1 MEATALEV
9 TAQVTTSLATTS
21 LATTSL
27 ATTAMEITMDRIAE
41 GLPYVVDLVAVLLLA
56 LGIKGLAKVRSARS
70 ANGLAALALGLAVVG
85 LLIELQPPLL
95 AWLGIA
101 VGAAAGGLAGLL
113 TARRVPMTAMPETVA
128 LFNGSGGMAS
138 LLVGLGVALYGGPE
152 TGAVAA
158 AGAEVLGGV
167 LVVERLSIAISVF
180 VGAITVTGSLVAMG
194 KLQGWIDTPA
204 WTQSRLRHG
213 VNIALAVAA
222 LVGVGALLGDPGG
235 SPLWLLLVASSLLG
249 VGVTLPIG
257 GADMPVVISLLNSYS
272 GVAAAA
278 AGFVVGSQL
287 LIVAGAMVGAAGLIL
302 TQVMCTA
309 MNRSLVNVLFGGA
322 LGAGAGGK
330 VGGGGDEAGYT
341 RITSSSPEEC
351 ALALECAERV
361 VFVPGYGLAVAQ
373 AQHALSELAKLL
385 QANGTEVSYA
395 IHPVAGRMPGHMNV
409 LLAEADVPY
418 EQLVEMDAIN
428 PEFPRTDVVI
438 VLGAND
444 VVNPDAK
451 TDSSSPLYGMPVL
464 EVDQARQVFVVKR
477 SLGAGYA
484 GIRNALFEL
493 PQTAMMFG
501 DAKTVLNS
509 LLSELRELG
518 VGRVKAA

>member
-1 MEATALEV
+1 MT
-9 TAQVTTSLATTS
+9 TTSVLSYA
-21 LATTSL
+21 
-27 ATTAMEITMDRIAE
+27 I
-41 GLPYVVDLVAVLLLA
+41 DLVAVLLLA
-56 LGIKGLAKVRSARS
+56 LGLKGLSKVRSARA
-70 ANGLAALALGLAVVG
+70 ANGLAALAMGLAVVG
-85 LLIELQPPLL
+85 LLLQQQLSPE
-95 AWLGIA
+95 AWLWIA
-101 VGAAAGGLAGLL
+101 AGSALGGLAGLL
-113 TARRVPMTAMPETVA
+113 MAQRVPMTAMPETVA
-128 LFNGSGGMAS
+128 LFNGCGGMAS
-138 LLVGLGVALYGGPE
+138 LLVAVAVALFQSGG
-152 TGAVAA
+152 AA
-158 AGAEVLGGV
+158 AVDGAAAEGAGD
-167 LVVERLSIAISVF
+167 LVSLISIVISVF
-180 VGAITVTGSLVAMG
+180 VGAITFSGSIVAMG
-194 KLQGWIDTPA
+194 KLQGWIETPG
-204 WTQSRLRHG
+204 WTQSQLRHG
-213 VNIALAVAA
+213 VNISLAAIA
-222 LVGVGALLGDPGG
+222 LVAGVLLIGDPSGL
-235 SPLWLLLVASSLLG
+235 PLWLLVGASTLLG
-249 VGVTLPIG
+249 IGVTLPIG

-309 MNRSLVNVLFGGA
+309 MNRSLVSVLFGGA
-322 LGAGAGGK
+322 LGAVAGGQ

-341 RITSSSPEEC
+341 RITSCSSEEC
-351 ALALECAERV
+351 AMALETAERV

-373 AQHALSELAKLL
+373 AQHTLRELAKLL
-385 QANGTEVSYA
+385 EANGAEVSYA

-418 EQLVEMDAIN
+418 EQLIEMDSIN

-451 TDSSSPLYGMPVL
+451 SDPSSPLFGMPVL

-493 PQTAMMFG
+493 PQTAMVFG
-501 DAKTVLNS
+501 DAKAVLAG
-509 LLSELRELG
+509 LVSELRELG
-518 VGRVKAA
+518 VGKKTPAAV

>member
-1 MEATALEV
+1 MEATL
-9 TAQVTTSLATTS
+9 
-21 LATTSL
+21 
-27 ATTAMEITMDRIAE
+27 MDTIS
-41 GLPYVVDLVAVLLLA
+41 GLLPYAVDLVAVLLLA

-70 ANGLAALALGLAVVG
+70 ANGLAALALGLAVLG

-95 AWLGIA
+95 AWVGIA

-113 TARRVPMTAMPETVA
+113 TARRVPMTAMPQTVA

-138 LLVGLGVALYGGPE
+138 LLVGLGVALYGG
-152 TGAVAA
+152 AA
-158 AGAEVLGGV
+158 AGAEAAEAAEAGAAL
-167 LVVERLSIAISVF
+167 VERLSIAISVF
-180 VGAITVTGSLVAMG
+180 VGAITVTGSLVAMA

-213 VNIALAVAA
+213 VNIALAVAS
-222 LVGVGALLGDPGG
+222 LVGVLSLPGDPGG
-235 SPLWLLLVASSLLG
+235 APLWLLLVASSLLG

-309 MNRSLVNVLFGGA
+309 MNRSLINVLFGGA

-341 RITSSSPEEC
+341 RITSCSPEEC

-418 EQLVEMDAIN
+418 EQLVEMDTIN

-493 PQTAMMFG
+493 PQTAMLFG
-501 DAKTVLNS
+501 DAKAVLNG

>member
-1 MEATALEV
+1 MTLSTAL
-9 TAQVTTSLATTS
+9 AWA
-21 LATTSL
+21 
-27 ATTAMEITMDRIAE
+27 I
-41 GLPYVVDLVAVLLLA
+41 DLLAVLLLA
-56 LGIKGLAKVRSARS
+56 LGLKGLSKVRSARS
-70 ANGLAALALGLAVVG
+70 ANGLAALAMGLAVLG
-85 LLIELQPPLL
+85 LLIQQPLSAV
-95 AWLGIA
+95 AWLWIVIGSA
-101 VGAAAGGLAGLL
+101 VGGLAGLVM
-113 TARRVPMTAMPETVA
+113 ARRVPMTAMPETVA
-128 LFNGSGGMAS
+128 LFNGCGGMAS
-138 LLVGLGVALYGGPE
+138 LLVALGVALF
-152 TGAVAA
+152 GAGE
-158 AGAEVLGGV
+158 AG
-167 LVVERLSIAISVF
+167 LVEGISIVISVF
-180 VGAITVTGSLVAMG
+180 VGAITFTGSLVAMG
-194 KLQGWIDTPA
+194 KLQGWIDTPG
-204 WTQSRLRHG
+204 WTQSQVRHG

-222 LVGVGALLGDPGG
+222 LVGAFSLPADPAGAG
-235 SPLWLLLVASSLLG
+235 LWLLLLAASLLG
-249 VGVTLPIG
+249 IGVTLPIG

-278 AGFVVGSQL
+278 AGFVVGSPL

-309 MNRSLVNVLFGGA
+309 MNRSLLNVLFGGA
-322 LGAGAGGK
+322 LGGGGGGP

-341 RITSSSPEEC
+341 RITSCSAEEC
-351 ALALECAERV
+351 ALALENAERV

-373 AQHALSELAKLL
+373 AQHALRELAKLL
-385 QANGTEVSYA
+385 EANGTEVTYA

-484 GIRNALFEL
+484 GIKNALFEL
-493 PQTAMMFG
+493 PQTAMVFG
-501 DAKTVLNS
+501 DAKVVLNG
-509 LLSELRELG
+509 LASELRDLG
-518 VGRVKAA
+518 FGKKTAA

>member
-1 MEATALEV
+1 M
-9 TAQVTTSLATTS
+9 TTTVLSYA
-21 LATTSL
+21 
-27 ATTAMEITMDRIAE
+27 I
-41 GLPYVVDLVAVLLLA
+41 DLVAVLLLA
-56 LGIKGLAKVRSARS
+56 LGLKGLSKVRSARA
-70 ANGLAALALGLAVVG
+70 ANGLAALAMGLAVVG
-85 LLIELQPPLL
+85 LLLQQQLSPQ
-95 AWLGIA
+95 AWLWIA
-101 VGAAAGGLAGLL
+101 AGSAFGGLAGLL
-113 TARRVPMTAMPETVA
+113 LAQRVPMTAMPETVA
-128 LFNGSGGMAS
+128 LFNGCGGMAS
-138 LLVGLGVALYGGPE
+138 LLVAVAVALFQSGG
-152 TGAVAA
+152 AA
-158 AGAEVLGGV
+158 AADGAAAEGAGD
-167 LVVERLSIAISVF
+167 LVSLISIVISVF
-180 VGAITVTGSLVAMG
+180 VGAITFSGSIVAMG
-194 KLQGWIDTPA
+194 KLQGWIETPG
-204 WTQSRLRHG
+204 WTQSQLRHG
-213 VNIALAVAA
+213 VNISLAAMA
-222 LVGVGALLGDPGG
+222 LVAGVLLIGDPSGL
-235 SPLWLLLVASSLLG
+235 PLWLLVGASTLLG
-249 VGVTLPIG
+249 IGVTLPIG

-309 MNRSLVNVLFGGA
+309 MNRSLVSVLFGGA
-322 LGAGAGGK
+322 LGATGGGQ

-341 RITSSSPEEC
+341 RITSCSSEEC
-351 ALALECAERV
+351 AMALETAERV

-373 AQHALSELAKLL
+373 AQHTLRELAKLL
-385 QANGTEVSYA
+385 EANGAEVSYA

-418 EQLVEMDAIN
+418 EQLIEMDAIN

-451 TDSSSPLYGMPVL
+451 SDPTSPLFGMPVL

-493 PQTAMMFG
+493 PQTAMVFG
-501 DAKTVLNS
+501 DAKAVLAG
-509 LLSELRELG
+509 LVSELRELG
-518 VGRVKAA
+518 VGRKVAA